1 MDLSGKFT
9 KYMIKN
15 DQLSSTDI
23 CLLLFDQ
30 GIIKQN
36 DEDYNSLISGVLTPY
51 DFIRSKIYTL
61 ELTPAQ
67 LALEPCTGSVVITD
81 MEGNTLACV
90 TYPGYDNNKLANDMD
105 SDYYYKLN
113 SDLSYP
119 FYNKATQEVT
129 APGSTFKLVTS
140 TSRTDGRCH

>member
-1 MDLSGKFT
+1 MT
-9 KYMIKN
+9 RE
-15 DQLSSTDI
+15 SS
-23 CLLLFDQ
+23 
-30 GIIKQN
+30 KQN

-90 TYPGYDNNKLANDMD
+90 TYPWGYDNNKLA
-105 SDYYYKLN
+105 SH
-113 SDLSYP
+113 
-119 FYNKATQEVT
+119 
-129 APGSTFKLVTS
+129 
-140 TSRTDGRCH
+140 DGPPLLL